1 MEKITIENFITDDKT
16 NKLYISSL
24 IDRMEGNL
32 DIEVRSK
39 LKSCII
45 DFCPNCELLFNTRDV
60 WTRDYMPIQL
70 TDGLYLGFTYKPDYL
85 IDYQKC
91 TTNWQLHNVHTQKQV
106 IRREHF
112 EFDIVQMPIILDGG
126 NVIKAIVNN
135 KPCIIMCDKV
145 LLENNVIEN
154 EFRYWWERWWKD
166 NFEGTEMQLVLLP
179 WEGKEINPIG
189 HADGIVRYIGKNKVL
204 MTNYAD
210 YDKIYR
216 KDYSKQYRQ
225 KLEEIGFE
233 VIELRYLDSFD
244 YENDKMFKLL
254 FDSTWCYINYLQI
267 GNRILIPYL
276 GYDVLDKVAK
286 QQIEQAFNTKVE
298 QIDVDMAFIV
308 KDMNNKQ
315 NSGGALNCL
324 TWTIRTKNNNE

>member
-166 NFEGTEMQLVLLP
+166 NFNGTEMQLVLLP
-179 WEGKEINPIG
+179 WEGKEVNPIG
-189 HADGIVRYIGKNKVL
+189 HADGIVRYIGNNKVL

-210 YDKIYR
+210 YDQIYGS
-216 KDYSKQYRQ
+216 DYSKLYRK
-225 KLEEIGFE
+225 KLSEAGFD
-233 VIELRYLDSFD
+233 VIELSYLDKLD
-244 YENDKMFKLL
+244 YGKDKMFRLL
-254 FDSTWCYINYLQI
+254 CKHSWCYINYLQVD
-267 GNRILIPYL
+267 NKILLPML
-276 GYDVLDKVAK
+276 GYDVLDNEAK
-286 QQIEQAFNTKVE
+286 QQVEQALNVE
-298 QIDVDMAFIV
+298 VKLIDVDMTSIV
-308 KDMNNKQ
+308 EDMNDNQ

-324 TWTIRTKNNNE
+324 TWTIRKNKE